1 MTMIVQ
7 VAQRGV
13 ITLPQVL
20 RKANNV
26 KVGDLFNVIDLGDGK
41 FLFSRQESKI
51 DAIADLLRDDLL
63 QKGETLES
71 MLLALREI
79 RENDDAS
86 EAANISGH

>member
-86 EAANISGH
+86 EAANISGY

>member
-51 DAIADLLRDDLL
+51 DTIADLLRDDLL